1 MLICSFWLNSIS
13 EETSGSLASL
23 NSSIGTIGSMSDSG
37 TSVGSLVLICGF
49 SRGLGLRIG
58 VVCIFCSKFGSLASG
73 SGNEVLSVG
82 LGKFEESESGFNT
95 GESGRG

>member
-1 MLICSFWLNSIS
+1 
-13 EETSGSLASL
+13 
-23 NSSIGTIGSMSDSG
+23 MSDSG
-37 TSVGSLVLICGF
+37 TSIGSLVLICGF

-82 LGKFEESESGFNT
+82 LENLKKVSLVLTLGNQEEAETATLVVSAQCLEAWMLVIQVPEEESKVAV
-95 GESGRG
+95 